1 MQTQEA
7 VGKAQAEQ
15 YTEQNSA
22 IFTQKNGKVKEE
34 EKKLW
39 LWDFA
44 KWQLLV
50 VEAVLAERRNE
61 SQLEEIQKTW
71 SNLR

>member
-7 VGKAQAEQ
+7 VGKARAEQ

-50 VEAVLAERRNE
+50 VLAERRNE